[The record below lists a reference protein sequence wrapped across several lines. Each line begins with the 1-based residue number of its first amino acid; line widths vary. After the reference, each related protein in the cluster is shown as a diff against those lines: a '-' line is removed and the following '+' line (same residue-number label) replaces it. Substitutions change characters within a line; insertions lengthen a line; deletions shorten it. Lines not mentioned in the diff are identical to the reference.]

1 MASRVLS
8 IEINQMVTK
17 ICEMEEKAKAPRVYK
32 SFLFD
37 NPEEIVAD
45 GVLKLNDG
53 YISALKK
60 ALAANKVKAKRVV
73 FSITSSRIASREILI
88 PYVKANKVEEVINAK
103 AEEYFPVD
111 LAEYKVTYSLLG
123 EVTDD
128 KGTKRHKVLVLAAPL
143 KLLQGYYDLAAACGM
158 EIKALDYM
166 GNSLFQAVK
175 NTCISGTQLVAKID
189 EHSTLLLI
197 IQDGALLTIRSVP
210 YGVEEAVNI
219 VSDEGFLDETKDGV
233 YGHESA
239 IHSLRENLYIQ
250 HDVQEA
256 QAQATVERAVT
267 EALEYLVNGIGRVID
282 FYNPKS
288 NGHPIEKMYLT
299 GLGGSF
305 RGMGELM
312 EERLGVRVS
321 VIRDVDGL
329 VVPKSFDALSLGDYI
344 ACIGAAMA
352 PLDLLIST
360 KKGKKQKEKASAG
373 QKGDSTGVAILVGTG
388 GVAVA
393 CVLAVMAM
401 VPYKQAETEN
411 RRLLN
416 RIEELKPTETVH
428 NTYIAAQDL
437 WTDADNMYELTN
449 NHNQDLVAFIQ
460 ELEQKMPSDII
471 VLSMVASADDVTLNV
486 NVSSKA
492 AAAKVVRELS
502 AFETIEVVQ
511 TSGLSDVKGAENV
524 HVVSFSVSCVYT
536 NEQAAVQ

>member
-219 VSDEGFLDETKDGV
+219 VSDEGFLDETEDGV

-329 VVPKSFDALSLGDYI
+329 VVPRSFDALSLGDYI